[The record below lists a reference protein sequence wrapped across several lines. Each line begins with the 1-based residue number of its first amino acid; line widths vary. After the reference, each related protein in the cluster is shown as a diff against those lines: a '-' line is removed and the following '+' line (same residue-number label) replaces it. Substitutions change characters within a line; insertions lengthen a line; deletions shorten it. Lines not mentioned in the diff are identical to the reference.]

1 MSSPR
6 RRSQSEPESPASAKQ
21 AITQRF
27 GGTTLAELREAID
40 RCRACPLWERATQ
53 GVPGEGKPHARVMLI
68 GEQPGDQEDRAGR
81 PFVGP
86 AGKLLDAAL
95 EKAGVDRSEVFVTN
109 VVKHFSWFPRG
120 KRRMHKTPAQSEV
133 AACLDWLEAE
143 VSLVHPHVMVCLG
156 ATAAKA
162 LLGRDFRVT
171 VQRGRVLEGSMA
183 PYVIATVHPSAIL
196 RIADPRERDEAFE
209 RFVADL
215 AVIREVLRRERA
227 RASAKGGKTASK

>member
-1 MSSPR
+1 MTSAVVR
-6 RRSQSEPESPASAKQ
+6 RVDFADVTL
-21 AITQRF
+21 TQRDIRQRF
-27 GGTTLAELREAID
+27 SGTTLAELREEID

-53 GVPGEGKPHARVMLI
+53 AVPGEGKPHARVMLV

-86 AGKLLDAAL
+86 AGRLLDAAL
-95 EKAGVDRSEVFVTN
+95 EKAGVDRGDVFVTN
-109 VVKHFSWFPRG
+109 AVKHFSWFPRG

-143 VSLVHPHVMVCLG
+143 IALVRPHIIVCLG

-171 VQRGRVLEGSMA
+171 VARGRLIESGMA
-183 PYVIATVHPSAIL
+183 PFVMATVHPSSIL
-196 RIADPRERDEAFE
+196 RLAGEAERGAAFE
-209 RFVADL
+209 RFVSDL
-215 AVIREVLRRERA
+215 ALIMDALRPER
-227 RASAKGGKTASK
+227 R